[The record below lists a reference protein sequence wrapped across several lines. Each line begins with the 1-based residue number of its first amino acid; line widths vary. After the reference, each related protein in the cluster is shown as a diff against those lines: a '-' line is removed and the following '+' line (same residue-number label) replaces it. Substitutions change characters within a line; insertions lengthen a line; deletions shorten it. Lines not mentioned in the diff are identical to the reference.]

1 MLRGM
6 TQRARRATDADAPPP
21 QPALKTLRRLFRY
34 LGPYKWRMTGTIS
47 LYMLCV
53 AIAQMYP
60 FIDRVLIDQHIAVK
74 RIDGEFYLL
83 ALVAVILHAVNYA
96 GFGAR
101 TLSIVRISQRVLF
114 DIRRQLFHHIQRLSF
129 NFFESWPVGKIMA
142 RFQSDVTTL
151 NDFLTNQVASIFH
164 DAMSAVVVIAFM
176 LAIDAG
182 LAVVAL
188 LTLPALVGAALYLR
202 PRMHAGWEA
211 VREYAT
217 RFNIFL
223 AENIAGM
230 RVIQA
235 FVRQQVNFQQFIAAN
250 KMVVERW
257 MKVISLSAQL
267 GPIVEMTRA
276 FGLAAVLYV
285 AAYQIGA
292 TSTLTVGTLVAFAAY
307 INALW
312 GPISTF
318 TNSYIVL
325 QATLASAEKVFELL
339 DTQPSVGDTP
349 GAAVMPRVK
358 GEIVFDHVWFSY
370 DGSRMALKDINL
382 RIPPG
387 QLAALVGQTGSGKTT
402 IASLV
407 SRFYDV
413 TQGRILI
420 DGIDIRSVTQES
432 LRRQQIAVVLQE
444 PFIFTDT
451 IANNI
456 RYGRPAATLDE
467 IIAAAKLANCHE
479 FIAKLPEGYNTLA
492 HERGSQFSVG
502 QRQLMSIARAIL
514 ADTPILI
521 LDEATSAVDTE
532 TEQLIQQALERLM
545 AGRTSIVIAH
555 RLSTIRKA
563 DQIVVLRAGQ
573 IVEIGDHQTLA
584 SKADGYYARL
594 VRAQR
599 MGQH

>member
-1 MLRGM
+1 M
-6 TQRARRATDADAPPP
+6 TQRASRPVDPDAPPP
-21 QPALKTLRRLFRY
+21 QPALKTLRRVFRY
-34 LGPYKWRMTGTIS
+34 LGPYKWRMAGTVS
-47 LYMLCV
+47 LYMACV
-53 AIAQMYP
+53 AIAQIYP
-60 FIDRVLIDQHIAVK
+60 FIDRVLIDQHIAVG

-83 ALVAVILHAVNYA
+83 VAIAVILHLINYA
-96 GFGAR
+96 GFAVR

-114 DIRRQLFHHIQRLSF
+114 DLRRELFRHVERLSF

-151 NDFLTNQVASIFH
+151 NEFLTNQLASIFH
-164 DAMSAVVVIAFM
+164 DAMSAMVVIAFM
-176 LAIDAG
+176 LAVDAG

-235 FVRQQVNFQQFIAAN
+235 FVREQVNFGQFIVAN
-250 KMVVERW
+250 NQVVERW
-257 MKVISLSAQL
+257 MKVISLNAWL

-285 AAYQIGA
+285 AAHQIGA

-339 DTQPSVGDTP
+339 DTQP
-349 GAAVMPRVK
+349 AVRDAPNAIAMPRVK

-370 DGSRMALKDINL
+370 DGSRMALKDITL

-387 QLAALVGQTGSGKTT
+387 QLVALVGQTGSGKTT

-420 DGIDIRSVTQES
+420 DGIDVRSVTQES

-456 RYGRPAATLDE
+456 RYGRPAATMDE

-479 FIAKLPEGYNTLA
+479 FIDKLPEGYNTLA
-492 HERGSQFSVG
+492 HERGSQFSLG

-563 DQIVVLRAGQ
+563 DQIVVLREGQ

-594 VRAQR
+594 VRAQ
-599 MGQH
+599 MLGEH

>member
-1 MLRGM
+1 MLREM
-6 TQRARRATDADAPPP
+6 TQRTRPATDEDAPPP

-34 LGPYKWRMTGTIS
+34 LGPYKWRMAGTIS
-47 LYMLCV
+47 LYMACV

-60 FIDRVLIDQHIAVK
+60 FIDRALIDDYIAVK
-74 RIDGEFYLL
+74 RIDGQFYLL
-83 ALVAVILHAVNYA
+83 ALAAVILHAINYA
-96 GFGAR
+96 GFAAR
-101 TLSIVRISQRVLF
+101 TLLIVRISQRVLF
-114 DIRRQLFHHIQRLSF
+114 DIRRQLFHHIARLSF

-176 LAIDAG
+176 LVIDPG

-235 FVRQQVNFQQFIAAN
+235 FVRQQVNFAQFRAAN
-250 KMVVERW
+250 ALVVERW
-257 MKVISLSAQL
+257 MKVITLSALL

-285 AAYQIGA
+285 AAHQIGA

-325 QATLASAEKVFELL
+325 QATLASAEKVFDLL
-339 DTQPSVGDTP
+339 DTQPLVKDAP
-349 GAAVMPRVK
+349 DAIAMPRVK

-370 DGSRMALKDINL
+370 DGSRMILKDITL
-382 RIPPG
+382 RVAPG
-387 QLAALVGQTGSGKTT
+387 QLVALVGQTGSGKTT
-402 IASLV
+402 IASLI

-420 DGIDIRSVTQES
+420 DGVDIRSVTQES

-451 IANNI
+451 IASNI
-456 RYGRPAATLDE
+456 RYGRPEAGMDE
-467 IIAAAKLANCHE
+467 IVAAAKLANCHD
-479 FIAKLPEGYNTLA
+479 FIEKLPEGYNTLA

-502 QRQLMSIARAIL
+502 QRQLISIARAIL

-563 DQIVVLRAGQ
+563 DQIVVLRDGQ
-573 IVEIGDHQTLA
+573 IVEIGDHETLLA
-584 SKADGYYARL
+584 RPDGYYARL
-594 VRAQR
+594 VRAQM
-599 MGQH
+599 MGEH